1 MIDIQGVKLIK
12 DNIAYIK
19 VAQEGEPYEEDISW
33 TIKVN
38 FINGETIRIGNYS
51 TEGYAQDRLDEM
63 KIIQ

>member
-33 TIKVN
+33 TIKVK
-38 FINGETIRIGNYS
+38 FINGEIIRIGNYS
-51 TEGYAQDRLDEM
+51 TEGYAQDRLNEIE
-63 KIIQ
+63 IIQ